1 MKRRHVIAVL
11 VVLTSVWLVS
21 LTVAAQDQGSLKI
34 PNGLAFSEFKGYEA
48 WQLIA
53 PSQTDESIKAV
64 VGNPVMIKAYMDGI
78 PANGRAV
85 PDGAMM
91 AKIEWSR
98 QPNPE
103 SPYAVNV
110 PGALKSLAF
119 MVKDAKRFAASG
131 GWGYAKFDADASGKL
146 APAGTGSACGYA
158 CHTRAKAHDFV
169 FTHYRPR

>member
-1 MKRRHVIAVL
+1 MSSRCVTGIVIVGA
-11 VVLTSVWLVS
+11 SVWMAS
-21 LTVAAQDQGSLKI
+21 LTVVAQDRSTLKV
-34 PNGLAFSEFKGYEA
+34 PNGLTLSELKGYES
-48 WQLIA
+48 WQVIA
-53 PSQTDESIKAV
+53 PSQTDESIKAI

-78 PANGRAV
+78 PANGRVV

-98 QPNPE
+98 QPNPV
-103 SPYAVNV
+103 SPYPVNV

-146 APAGTGSACGYA
+146 APEGTGSACGYE
-158 CHTRAKAHDFV
+158 CHTRVKARDFV
-169 FTHYRPR
+169 FTSYSPR